1 MFRLATCVLVPPC
14 MMQSPTELTYR
25 DQPRV
30 ARLAHTVVQG
40 KSIVSGE
47 LWRIDYK
54 GLKTSQ
60 RRSDVGVVTNR
71 KGRASFP
78 AVI

>member
-1 MFRLATCVLVPPC
+1 MEGSMFRLATWVLVSLC

-30 ARLAHTVVQG
+30 ARSAHTVVQG
-40 KSIVSGE
+40 KGIISGE

-60 RRSDVGVVTNR
+60 HRPT
-71 KGRASFP
+71 
-78 AVI
+78 